1 MHVSPRAKL
10 YEIRP
15 LTGPL
20 DPQTS
25 PDSVVAGA
33 HRWVQNFR
41 VNAAGTLERSKGWT
55 KLFPSAGVNSDLRDQ
70 LLSKSSN
77 SEAVEED
84 VTLVEQV
91 KTTEG
96 FGKLIAGTKSR
107 LYSYNPKTKNWKLIG
122 DELGGSGRWK
132 IAYLGD
138 HCVFVNDSAKPYYW
152 KIDQP
157 VEGTSSS
164 NVNSVKEIEGF
175 SAIGLNRIKHIK
187 EWRGLM
193 FYGNVH
199 EHNEWIPD
207 RLVWSDF
214 KNPLRVEAEVEDSL
228 AGYQDL
234 GHGENII
241 GMEPIANSLL
251 VYTERGIWQFDIA
264 GGTGTDVLSF
274 RKRYTDED
282 SGNSLPFYKNTLI
295 AAGDNHFYLGRDG
308 VYFYNAYRAKPDK
321 PDWLHVAS
329 SIITNDINSDLCELP
344 VAAFN
349 SLTDEVWISWPEKG
363 ATKNSKTIIINIKHQ
378 HVSYMDAGFN
388 DFVTHTSKSYT
399 SLGEFLVNNCVCTE
413 AKIASFRETPEG
425 PSNCDGSD
433 NFSSTLCSPAI
444 NSIYSTT
451 SETYG
456 SFYDSDTIISENLFG
471 AESSGSLY
479 TKLGSQKFADLC
491 SDTCDEEAVF
501 VMAYA
506 TDNCLKA
513 DGGSFTRT
521 KCISKSGCGTYEE
534 TDFRSLLRSP
544 ALRLNS
550 PQHEKLLR
558 TFVLEFEHASNGG
571 GIDLIV
577 GQSAQA
583 IDSNTKTL
591 GCGLV
596 WTDPVSRDIRC
607 VTGKGSKAHKSEG
620 TRANEELNWPCYTR
634 GRNIYY
640 QIAVYGTD
648 GQFEL
653 SAIRLYAETKKS

>member
-10 YEIRP
+10 YEVRP

-55 KLFPSAGVNSDLRDQ
+55 KLFPAAGVNTDLRDQ
-70 LLSKSSN
+70 LLDKSSN
-77 SEAVEED
+77 SSAAEEEI
-84 VTLVEQV
+84 TLVEQV

-96 FGKLIAGTKSR
+96 IGKLVAGTKSR

-122 DELGGSGRWK
+122 DELSGSGRWK
-132 IAYLGD
+132 VAYLGD
-138 HCVFVNDSAKPYYW
+138 DCVFVNDSAKPLHW

-157 VEGTSSS
+157 VEGISSS

-175 SAIGLNRIKHIK
+175 SAIGLNRIKHVK

-214 KNPLRVEAEVEDSL
+214 KNPLRIESEVEDSL

-234 GHGENII
+234 GHGENIT
-241 GMEPIANSLL
+241 GMEPLANSLL
-251 VYTERGIWQFDIA
+251 VYTERGVWQFDVA

-274 RKRYTDED
+274 KKRYTAED
-282 SGNSLPFYKNTLI
+282 GGNSLPFYKNTLVS
-295 AAGDNHFYLGRDG
+295 AGDNHFYLGRDG
-308 VYFYNAYRAKPDK
+308 VYYYNAYRAKPDK
-321 PDWLHVAS
+321 PEWLHVAS
-329 SIITNDINSDLCELP
+329 SVITGDINSDLCDLP
-344 VAAFN
+344 VASYN
-349 SLTDEVWISWPEKG
+349 SLTDEVWISWPQKG
-363 ATKNSKTIIINIKHQ
+363 STKNSKTIIINIKHQ
-378 HVSYMDAGFN
+378 HVSYMDAGFH

-399 SLGEFLVNNCVCTE
+399 SIGDFLTSNCMCTE

-433 NFSSTLCSPAI
+433 SFSSTLCSPAI
-444 NSIYSTT
+444 DSIYSTT
-451 SETYG
+451 SNDYNAP
-456 SFYDSDTIISENLFG
+456 YDSDSITAENFLG
-471 AESSGSLY
+471 GESSGSLY
-479 TKLGSQKFADLC
+479 TKLGSKKFADLC
-491 SDTCDEEAVF
+491 NDTCDEESVF
-501 VMAYA
+501 VMAYT

-521 KCISKSGCGTYEE
+521 RCLTKTGCGIYKED
-534 TDFRSLLRSP
+534 DFRSLLRSP

-558 TFVLEFEHASNGG
+558 SFVAEFEHESSAGS
-571 GIDLIV
+571 IDLML

-583 IDSNTKTL
+583 VDSNTKTQ

-596 WTDPVSRDIRC
+596 WGDPVAKPIKC
-607 VTGKGSKAHKSEG
+607 VTDKGSNEHKESG

-653 SAIRLYAETKKS
+653 SAVRLYAETKKS